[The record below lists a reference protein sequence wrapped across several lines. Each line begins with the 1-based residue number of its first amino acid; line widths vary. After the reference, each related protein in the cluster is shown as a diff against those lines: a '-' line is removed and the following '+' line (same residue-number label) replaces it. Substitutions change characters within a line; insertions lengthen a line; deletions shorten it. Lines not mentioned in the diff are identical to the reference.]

1 MRRIW
6 LSTILIAACF
16 TPIATEGQQIPRQ
29 AISDSAF
36 RSLILMR
43 LQAYGRGDSA
53 AYHRLIADDFVHIMD
68 SGVRRTEKQLL
79 TVVASNVGS
88 KTTFKIGAL
97 HKKIYGQLAVVDCDW
112 VGFDPFGPREV
123 AQPMRETDVFIWRGR
138 RWLFLNHEETL
149 VVVRPEPAQP
159 NAALL
164 DDYVG
169 RYQWWPGYVD
179 IITRKGN
186 TLYGQDSL
194 NVTPTAF
201 EPASDESFLIPG
213 QASLVVFVRNRNGVV
228 THYVAHSPNGSVV
241 VARKLG
247 LPASEK
253 Q

>member
-1 MRRIW
+1 MKAIRRFVNKIASRAW
-6 LSTILIAACF
+6 LAAV
-16 TPIATEGQQIPRQ
+16 
-29 AISDSAF
+29 
-36 RSLILMR
+36 
-43 LQAYGRGDSA
+43 Y
-53 AYHRLIADDFVHIMD
+53 
-68 SGVRRTEKQLL
+68 
-79 TVVASNVGS
+79 
-88 KTTFKIGAL
+88 
-97 HKKIYGQLAVVDCDW
+97 
-112 VGFDPFGPREV
+112 
-123 AQPMRETDVFIWRGR
+123 
-138 RWLFLNHEETL
+138 LFLYIPLFFLIVFSFNSTRQDGAFTGFSL
-149 VVVRPEPAQP
+149 RWY
-159 NAALL
+159 AALL

-186 TLYGQDSL
+186 TLYGHDSL